1 MQNPS
6 PLSAPP
12 SLLSLQSTL
21 QGTVVPWSGVTMS
34 SQHRAVSNL
43 ILQLAAQG
51 CIIVAGSGLWG
62 NNDLLRLPIHLF
74 SKHIQW
80 NKHINAR
87 DNIVTYAS
95 QPLISAGRWKVSLLK
110 WVFPSLQESR
120 SLWIGDGRP
129 RRPLFPLIFFF
140 LVVLE
145 NNFLWHVVGCF
156 MALRNI
162 LVYSS
167 VATIII
173 LPLESHSVINQTI
186 PFYSTQIIKIKI
198 DSASEFVLQA
208 E

>member
-21 QGTVVPWSGVTMS
+21 QGTVVLWSGVTMS

-140 LVVLE
+140 PCCFGEQFSLTCSWLFYGSE
-145 NNFLWHVVGCF
+145 KYIGLFICCNYNNIAIGVPLGNKSDHSFL
-156 MALRNI
+156 LYTN
-162 LVYSS
+162 
-167 VATIII
+167 
-173 LPLESHSVINQTI
+173 N
-186 PFYSTQIIKIKI
+186 
-198 DSASEFVLQA
+198 
-208 E
+208 